1 MRSKDAFVGVV
12 PGAVTDALKYR
23 DLDSNVSVL
32 PMHENIDGGVGAC
45 GHLVSEPVAT
55 SAIRSSW
62 IAQATDVRT
71 YVDVLRALFVRR
83 L

>member
-55 SAIRSSW
+55 SAIRSLRRCPSR
-62 IAQATDVRT
+62 V
-71 YVDVLRALFVRR
+71 VLAYGDCT
-83 L
+83 